1 MNKSEQIN
9 ELADALSKAQASFEG
24 AKKDRNNPFFKSKY
38 ADLAS
43 ILDAVRDAM
52 GKNGLSFSQI
62 PTKAEGDKIIL
73 QTLVMHK
80 SGQWI
85 SGDYPVLVA
94 KMDAQ
99 GLGSAITYARR
110 YALQAMLGVA
120 AEDDDGE
127 AAMGRSV
134 KQATVTGEVVKKKP
148 VWSNEQS
155 KEAGEIKDQIMALD
169 PENGDRL
176 STDLWRRMSYDMP
189 SDVID
194 ALRAL
199 LADLDK

>member
-1 MNKSEQIN
+1 
-9 ELADALSKAQASFEG
+9 
-24 AKKDRNNPFFKSKY
+24 
-38 ADLAS
+38 
-43 ILDAVRDAM
+43 
-52 GKNGLSFSQI
+52 
-62 PTKAEGDKIIL
+62 
-73 QTLVMHK
+73 
-80 SGQWI
+80 
-85 SGDYPVLVA
+85 
-94 KMDAQ
+94 
-99 GLGSAITYARR
+99 
-110 YALQAMLGVA
+110 MLGVA